1 MRSGTRLK
9 GFPRQSSELAPERA
23 PGPLVT
29 KHHKKPVEFP
39 VSSYVKTLELY
50 NAGPACN
57 NVEPVEARRL
67 TPNAEISLGDASVE
81 PS

>member
-1 MRSGTRLK
+1 
-9 GFPRQSSELAPERA
+9 
-23 PGPLVT
+23 LVT

-39 VSSYVKTLELY
+39 VSSYVKTLELIM
-50 NAGPACN
+50 PDACN

>member
-1 MRSGTRLK
+1 VRSGTRLK

-39 VSSYVKTLELY
+39 VSSYVKTLELIM
-50 NAGPACN
+50 PDACN

>member
-29 KHHKKPVEFP
+29 KHHKKPVEFLCRAIERP
-39 VSSYVKTLELY
+39 EQDPSY
-50 NAGPACN
+50 NACN

-67 TPNAEISLGDASVE
+67 TPNAEISLGDVSVE